1 MVVKVMPLWLSNTGR
16 CVIVAVF
23 NNDTVVLRGTVAL
36 LEKSCE
42 GLINDDRPGFS
53 LIDPLSSSILSSI
66 SWNLKFR
73 QCLGILKPDMVFSF
87 SETLAKMSFHL

>member
-42 GLINDDRPGFS
+42 KKNCS
-53 LIDPLSSSILSSI
+53 PLSARLHSD
-66 SWNLKFR
+66 
-73 QCLGILKPDMVFSF
+73 GI
-87 SETLAKMSFHL
+87 

>member
-1 MVVKVMPLWLSNTGR
+1 MKKKIAPLFLPGCTAMAFKW
-16 CVIVAVF
+16 VFFAV
-23 NNDTVVLRGTVAL
+23 
-36 LEKSCE
+36 E

-87 SETLAKMSFHL
+87 SETLAKISFHL